1 MVQRLLS
8 SYRYFVFF
16 ASIASA
22 CSLLSRRPEYS
33 TMKVR
38 LAIGSVANSP
48 RPVRERPMRK
58 GFFLRDIRGELH
70 TDSRLSK
77 WEIARF
83 PAVALKWRASSVE
96 GSHALRALLLAGN
109 SRSRRIRAPC
119 ARGGRYRLYR
129 CGTQTRQRRDRSGAR
144 PQTRSASALCAPL
157 SQGRQARHR
166 ADCEYPAVSRRQTW
180 SRSEGGSGKALD
192 QSIAA
197 YRHRPRGRNP

>member
-8 SYRYFVFF
+8 SYRYFEFF

-48 RPVRERPMRK
+48 KPVRERPMRK
-58 GFFLRDIRGELH
+58 GFFLRGIPMELH

-83 PAVALKWRASSVE
+83 PSVALKWPDPSVE
-96 GSHALRALLLAGN
+96 GSYALRALLLAGN
-109 SRSRRIRAPC
+109 PGSR
-119 ARGGRYRLYR
+119 
-129 CGTQTRQRRDRSGAR
+129 
-144 PQTRSASALCAPL
+144 
-157 SQGRQARHR
+157 
-166 ADCEYPAVSRRQTW
+166 
-180 SRSEGGSGKALD
+180 
-192 QSIAA
+192 
-197 YRHRPRGRNP
+197 